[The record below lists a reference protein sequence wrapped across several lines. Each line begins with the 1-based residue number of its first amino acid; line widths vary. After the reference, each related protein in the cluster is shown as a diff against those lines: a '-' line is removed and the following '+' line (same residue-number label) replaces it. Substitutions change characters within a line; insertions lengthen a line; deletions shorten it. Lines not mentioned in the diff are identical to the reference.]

1 MSETPRGS
9 GPGLAKVWDVA
20 PPPKFVPLSLGA
32 SLVVAVVSA
41 AWVIGLTLAHYPP
54 WRVAAAGALFVVMA
68 VSNIVAACT
77 RYKSF
82 VPWVPLVGL
91 LAIASIT
98 GGLRSPFFF
107 AVMGPLLVLP
117 SMFPWRGL
125 MGAAVALVAGGALA
139 ISLMPAGW
147 RGPVVSDPAW
157 TVMTVMTVLTVMTI
171 ATSHAAGVN
180 RALHASRREIDRSHE
195 LMAHQA
201 FSRASELEQM
211 SARLSHELKNPL
223 SAIKMLV
230 QLSAR
235 DASEEKSRERL
246 RVAEG
251 EIERMNCILKEYLS
265 FARPFEK
272 LRNESVEL
280 GPLADEVLQLLGPGA
295 ASSGVALRREGDARL
310 EADPRRLKEALF
322 NLVANAVEAT
332 PRGGSVAIAIALRDG
347 VVEVAVRDSGRGMP
361 PEVLEKVGTPF
372 FTTREQGNGLGVVLA
387 RAAFV
392 QHGGGLEYTS
402 AEGRGTIATGVLPL
416 ARSENGAPAPR
427 G

>member
-1 MSETPRGS
+1 M
-9 GPGLAKVWDVA
+9 
-20 PPPKFVPLSLGA
+20 GA

-41 AWVIGLTLAHYPP
+41 AWVIGLALADYQP
-54 WRVAAAGALFVVMA
+54 WRVVAAGALFAVIA
-68 VSNIVAACT
+68 VSNIVAART

-82 VPWVPLVGL
+82 VPWVPLAGL

-117 SMFPWRGL
+117 SMLPWRGM

-139 ISLMPAGW
+139 ISLMPAAW
-147 RGPVVSDPAW
+147 RGPTVSDPAW
-157 TVMTVMTVLTVMTI
+157 TVMTVLTVLTVMTI
-171 ATSHAAGVN
+171 AASHAAGVN
-180 RALHASRREIDRSHE
+180 RALHASRCEIDRSHE

-211 SARLSHELKNPL
+211 SAKLSHELKNPL

-235 DASEEKSRERL
+235 DVTEEKSRERL

-272 LRNESVEL
+272 LRSEPVEL
-280 GPLADEVLQLLGPGA
+280 GALADEVLQLLGPGA

-310 EADPRRLKEALF
+310 QADPRRLKEALF

-332 PRGGSVAIAIALRDG
+332 PRGGSVAIGIALRDG

-361 PEVLEKVGTPF
+361 PEVLQKMGTPF
-372 FTTREQGNGLGVVLA
+372 FTTREQGTGLGVVLA

-392 QHGGGLEYTS
+392 QHGGALEYTS
-402 AEGRGTIATGVLPL
+402 AEGRGTTATGVLPL
-416 ARSENGAPAPR
+416 SGSENGAPAPR